1 MIEWSIFPM
10 NWFVRSIPVVFAAA
24 LTYAQEKP
32 PAETKPA
39 AEQNAPEM
47 VQHDETATFR
57 TRVNLVMVPVVVHN
71 RKGDAVGNLEK
82 EDFALFDKGKAQ
94 EITRFAVEKTGPGEI
109 KESNK
114 TLATPDGQDA
124 PADLPDRF
132 LAYAFDD
139 IHVSF
144 GDLVRARD
152 AAFHQMQTLA
162 KSDRAAIFTTSGQV
176 ELEFTSDRD
185 KLHEALM
192 RLRPRPI
199 GRSNIQECPDISYH
213 MADLIFN
220 KHDPT
225 AIDAAVAD
233 TMICAHLPPE
243 AAQQA
248 RQMVDAASSQAL
260 AVGRQESRVALL
272 VLKDIVR
279 RMAGTPGQR
288 IIILASPGFIT
299 PELQQDK
306 NDILDRAVRAKVV
319 INTLDARG
327 LWTDPSLDASRQTSS
342 IAALRVK
349 AMIDREAASV
359 QSDVLAELASGSG
372 GTFFHNNNDL
382 EEGYGRLGTAPEFVY
397 LLGFSPQ
404 NLKHD
409 GTFHS
414 LKVTLKN
421 SGPLSIDARKGYYAP
436 RQADDLAATAK
447 REIEEALFSRE
458 EMREL
463 PVDLK
468 TQFFKSSEE
477 AAKVAVL
484 AHVDM
489 KKIKFRKDEGRNKN
503 TLTMVAGL
511 FDRNGNFVQGITKT
525 IEFKLKDDTL
535 ENRLGQGITVRTS
548 FDVKPGTYLVRLVV
562 RDAEGQMMSA
572 SNGAVEIP

>member
-10 NWFVRSIPVVFAAA
+10 NWFVRSIPVVLAAA

-39 AEQNAPEM
+39 AEQNASEM

-71 RKGDAVGNLEK
+71 RKGDAIGNLEK
-82 EDFALFDKGKAQ
+82 ADFTLFDKGKPQ
-94 EITRFAVEKTGPGEI
+94 EITRFSVEKTGPGEI
-109 KESNK
+109 KESDK
-114 TLATPDGQDA
+114 TLATPDGQAA

-132 LAYAFDD
+132 LAYVFDE
-139 IHVSF
+139 IHVNF
-144 GDLVRARD
+144 GDLVRARE
-152 AAFHQMQTLA
+152 AAWHNMLKLE

-176 ELEFTSDRD
+176 ELEFTDNRD
-185 KLHEALM
+185 KLRESLM
-192 RLRPRPI
+192 RLQPRPI
-199 GRSNIQECPDISYH
+199 ARSNVQECPDISYY

-225 AIDAAVAD
+225 ATDAAVAE
-233 TMICAHLPPE
+233 TMICAHMPPD
-243 AAQQA
+243 AIQQA
-248 RQMVDAASSQAL
+248 RQMVDAASSRMMS
-260 AVGRQESRVALL
+260 VGRQESRVALM

-279 RMAGTPGQR
+279 RMSGTPGQR

-327 LWTDPSLDASRQTSS
+327 LWTDPSLDASRQVFSTDS
-342 IAALRVK
+342 LRVK
-349 AMIDREAASV
+349 SMIDRQAATE
-359 QSDVLAELASGSG
+359 QADVLAELASGSG
-372 GTFFHNNNDL
+372 GSFFHNNNDL
-382 EEGYGRLGTAPEFVY
+382 DEGYMRLGTAPEFVY

-436 RQADDLAATAK
+436 RQADDQAATAK

-468 TQFFKSSEE
+468 TQFFKSNEE
-477 AAKVAVL
+477 TAKVAVL

-511 FDRNGNFVQGITKT
+511 FDRNGNFVEGITKT